1 MVMEEMLSSLTGDMI
16 PSTNVDWVTAEC
28 QALGIEVP
36 KDELFVD
43 KSHVQLFCDPVD
55 CSLPGS

>member
-1 MVMEEMLSSLTGDMI
+1 MEEMLSSLTGDMI

-36 KDELFVD
+36 EDELF
-43 KSHVQLFCDPVD
+43 SR
-55 CSLPGS
+55 